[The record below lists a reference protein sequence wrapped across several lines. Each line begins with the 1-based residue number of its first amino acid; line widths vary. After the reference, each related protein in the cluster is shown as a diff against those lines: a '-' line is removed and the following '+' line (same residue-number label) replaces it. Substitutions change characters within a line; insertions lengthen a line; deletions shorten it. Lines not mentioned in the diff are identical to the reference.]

1 MRVALA
7 QVNSSADV
15 EANLELVGEWVGKA
29 AAAGADLVV
38 FPEATMRAFGN
49 NLTRVAEPLDGP
61 WAQRVRE
68 IAAENDVVVAVGMF
82 TPGSD
87 SGHVRNTLLVTGRGV
102 EESYDKIHLY
112 DAFGFAESDTVDAGD
127 EVVTVEI
134 GGVRFGLA
142 ICYDIRFPRLFT
154 ALARLGAEATLVVA
168 SWGAG
173 PGKVEA
179 WRTLAA
185 ARAMDATT
193 FVLACGQADPEAA
206 GREVTGT
213 APLGVGHSM
222 VVSPAGRVLDSA
234 GAGEQLLVVDIDPTD
249 VREARKALPV
259 LANARDL

>member
-7 QVNSSADV
+7 QINSSADLA
-15 EANLELVGEWVGKA
+15 ANLELMAAWSAKA
-29 AAAGADLVV
+29 VEAGADLVV

-49 NLTRVAEPLDGP
+49 RLTDIAEPLDGP
-61 WAQRVRE
+61 WAQGVRA
-68 IAAENDVVVAVGMF
+68 IAREHGIVIAVGMF

-87 SGHVRNTLLVTGRGV
+87 AGHVRNTLLVTGPGV
-102 EESYDKIHLY
+102 EESYDKIHLF
-112 DAFGFAESDTVDAGD
+112 DAFGFAESDTVDPGD
-127 EVVTVEI
+127 DVVTVEI

-173 PGKVEA
+173 EGKVTA
-179 WRTLAA
+179 WQTLAA

-193 FVLACGQADPEAA
+193 YVLACGQADPEAV
-206 GREVTGT
+206 GRTVEGK
-213 APLGVGHSM
+213 APLGVGHSIA
-222 VVSPAGRVLDSA
+222 VAPSGRVLASA
-234 GAGEQLLVVDIDPTD
+234 GAGEELLLVDIDPTS
-249 VREARKALPV
+249 VPKARKVLPV

>member
-15 EANLELVGEWVGKA
+15 GANLEIVGEWSAKA
-29 AAAGADLVV
+29 ASAGADLVV
-38 FPEATMRAFGN
+38 FPEAMMRAFGN
-49 NLTRVAEPLDGP
+49 RLTDIAEPLDGP
-61 WAQRVRE
+61 WARRVRE

-87 SGHVRNTLLVTGRGV
+87 ARHVRNTLLITGRGV

-134 GGVRFGLA
+134 EGVRFGLA

-154 ALARLGAEATLVVA
+154 ALARLGAEATIVVA
-168 SWGAG
+168 SWANW

-179 WRTLAA
+179 WTTLAA

-193 FVLACGQADPEAA
+193 YVLACGQADPEAA
-206 GREVTGT
+206 GREVSGS
-213 APLGVGHSM
+213 APLGVGHSLA
-222 VVSPAGRVLDSA
+222 VSPAGRVLATA
-234 GAGEQLLVVDIDPTD
+234 GAEEEMILVDLDPTA